1 MNLAHIEN
9 RGGFEIMTL
18 IEDYGLSSPARSL
31 LLLVLS
37 IKDQDQ
43 KMEMDKLHI
52 QKVIRYFEY
61 LRHKKEIDFSNF
73 KLGGVSY
80 ELEENRETLLE
91 YELIDQTNHHFSL
104 TEEGEIAVEDL
115 KKTLGRDEYE
125 KLVHAKK
132 LLNDLPD
139 DELLYFMYKTIP
151 ETQKHSTEFQ
161 RLEKKKESLV
171 KSLFSRRKIDVCT
184 AINWLGITEDQFVKL
199 YPKKK
204 LSQDTRKALVKGYQ
218 ECADED
224 LAIAK
229 DFKQVESELDEGC
242 DA

>member
-1 MNLAHIEN
+1 
-9 RGGFEIMTL
+9 MTL
-18 IEDYGLSSPARSL
+18 IEDYGLNSPARSL
-31 LLLVLS
+31 LLIVLS
-37 IKDQDQ
+37 IKDQNQETD
-43 KMEMDKLHI
+43 MDKLHI

-61 LRHKKEIDFSNF
+61 LRGKKEIDFSNF

-91 YELIDQTNHHFSL
+91 YELIDQTNHCFTLSEDGKAAAQDL
-104 TEEGEIAVEDL
+104 AKNLKPEES
-115 KKTLGRDEYE
+115 E
-125 KLVHAKK
+125 KLIYAKK

-161 RLEKKKESLV
+161 RLEKKKEALV
-171 KSLFSRRKIDVCT
+171 KSLFSKRKIDACT
-184 AINWLGITEDQFVKL
+184 AINWLGITQDEFIKM

-204 LSQDTRKALVKGYQ
+204 YSQETLSALAKGYQ
-218 ECADED
+218 ECSDED
-224 LAIAK
+224 LAITK
-229 DFKQVESELDEGC
+229 DFEQVENELDEEC

>member
-1 MNLAHIEN
+1 
-9 RGGFEIMTL
+9 MTL
-18 IEDYGLSSPARSL
+18 IEDYGLNSPARSL

-37 IKDQDQ
+37 IKDRNQ
-43 KMEMDKLHI
+43 KTEMDKLHI
-52 QKVIRYFEY
+52 QKTIRYFEY
-61 LRHKKEIDFSNF
+61 LRNKKEIDFSNF

-104 TEEGEIAVEDL
+104 TEEGKTAAKDL
-115 KKTLGRDEYE
+115 KGTLGIEEYK
-125 KLVHAKK
+125 KLAYAKE

-171 KSLFSRRKIDVCT
+171 KSLFSKRKIDACK
-184 AINWLGITEDQFVKL
+184 AINWLGISEDEFVKL

-204 LSQDTRKALVKGYQ
+204 LSQETLSTLAKGYQ
-218 ECADED
+218 ECGDED

-229 DFKQVESELDEGC
+229 DFEQVESELDEEC